1 MPSNSGGLSLDLA
14 LYPSKPVGARLEF
27 HRERYDRLV
36 EPLEKGK
43 SAFGTEQPT
52 SKHTYDLRGYEP
64 TEQLVL
70 GVLEWQVTLW
80 RHVELVVAGEVAGV
94 GAGEV
99 AGGAAP
105 VRGAHTHELH
115 NTIDA
120 YAKLDL
126 RNQVGQPPTAP
137 RPPLPRPPLPTRRC
151 PPVTPRPT
159 RRCPHP

>member
-80 RHVELVVAGEVAGV
+80 RHVELVVAGEVAG
-94 GAGEV
+94 
-99 AGGAAP
+99 GAAP

-137 RPPLPRPPLPTRRC
+137 RPPLPRPSLPTRRC

>member
-80 RHVELVVAGEVAGV
+80 RHVELVVAGEVAG
-94 GAGEV
+94 
-99 AGGAAP
+99 GAAP

>member
-14 LYPSKPVGARLEF
+14 LYPSTPVGARLEF

-80 RHVELVVAGEVAGV
+80 RHVELVVAGEVAGEVAGV
-94 GAGEV
+94 GAGV
-99 AGGAAP
+99 GAGGAAP

-126 RNQVGQPPTAP
+126 RNQVGQPP
-137 RPPLPRPPLPTRRC
+137 
-151 PPVTPRPT
+151 
-159 RRCPHP
+159 

>member
-1 MPSNSGGLSLDLA
+1 MRCP
-14 LYPSKPVGARLEF
+14 
-27 HRERYDRLV
+27 
-36 EPLEKGK
+36 
-43 SAFGTEQPT
+43 QPT
-52 SKHTYDLRGYEP
+52 SAHTYDLRGYDP
-64 TEQLVL
+64 TEHLLL

-80 RHVELVVAGEVAGV
+80 RHVEST
-94 GAGEV
+94 
-99 AGGAAP
+99 GAAS
-105 VRGAHTHELH
+105 VLSAHTHELH

-151 PPVTPRPT
+151 PAVTPRPT

>member
-80 RHVELVVAGEVAGV
+80 RHVELVVAGEVAGEV
-94 GAGEV
+94 VPDFRAALLRIKAAGR
-99 AGGAAP
+99 P
-105 VRGAHTHELH
+105 LELVFKSP
-115 NTIDA
+115 DQVVV
-120 YAKLDL
+120 L
-126 RNQVGQPPTAP
+126 R
-137 RPPLPRPPLPTRRC
+137 LS
-151 PPVTPRPT
+151 
-159 RRCPHP
+159 

>member
-80 RHVELVVAGEVAGV
+80 RHVELVVAGEVAG
-94 GAGEV
+94 
-99 AGGAAP
+99 GAAP

-120 YAKLDL
+120 YAQLDL
-126 RNQVGQPPTAP
+126 RNQV
-137 RPPLPRPPLPTRRC
+137 RPPRLAT
-151 PPVTPRPT
+151 
-159 RRCPHP
+159 

>member
-14 LYPSKPVGARLEF
+14 LYPSTPVGARLEF

-43 SAFGTEQPT
+43 SAFATEQPT
-52 SKHTYDLRGYEP
+52 SKDTYDLRDYEP

-80 RHVELVVAGEVAGV
+80 RHVELAVTGEVAGEVAGV
-94 GAGEV
+94 GAGV
-99 AGGAAP
+99 GAGDAAP

-120 YAKLDL
+120 YTKLDL
-126 RNQVGQPPTAP
+126 RNQVGQPPTAH
-137 RPPLPRPPLPTRRC
+137 RPPPTAAPPTAAHPLPA
-151 PPVTPRPT
+151 
-159 RRCPHP
+159 HPYP